1 MKEGF
6 CECGNELSIFKTRRY
21 FESGEAICECRKCG
35 KVVSSSKDW
44 KKRFKLNTDRSERRK
59 RI

>member
-21 FESGEAICECRKCG
+21 LESGEAVCDCGKCG
-35 KVVSSSKDW
+35 KRVCSSKDW
-44 KKRFKLNTDRSERRK
+44 KKRNIKQIEMKGENK
-59 RI
+59 K